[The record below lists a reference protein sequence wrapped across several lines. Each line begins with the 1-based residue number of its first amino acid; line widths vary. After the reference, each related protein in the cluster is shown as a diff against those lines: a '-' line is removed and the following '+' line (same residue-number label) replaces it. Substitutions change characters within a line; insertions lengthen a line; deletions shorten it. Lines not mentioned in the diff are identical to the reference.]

1 MKMRKKSISKHLT
14 ENLNENDESEI
25 NEKDE
30 ETETLD
36 DPITNETK
44 EVHVAIIDLFVV
56 LKAIKRSKNGYSH
69 M

>member
-1 MKMRKKSISKHLT
+1 MRKKSISKHLT
-14 ENLNENDESEI
+14 ENLNEHDESEI

-44 EVHVAIIDLFVV
+44 EVHVAITDLFVV
-56 LKAIKRSKNGYSH
+56 LKAIKKSKSGYSH
-69 M
+69 I